1 LLLPVSLLLPHVP
14 KLLLH
19 VLKLLLPFSLL
30 LPHVPRLLLLLHA

>member
-1 LLLPVSLLLPHVP
+1 LLLPVSLLHLHVP